1 MNLFSPSD
9 ATYDSIFIFCLLGR
23 SGLSSQLKLIPE
35 LLPGLQ
41 EVQRLSGC
49 VGNALLDVVDPV
61 SLLHWNIYDKTLAK
75 AEERSYTSCYSSCW
89 IFHLIMHYQ
98 LQPPFYRLIS
108 TYLCLPTY
116 VYLPTSIYSY
126 LFVHMYLYMNPADQ
140 GAGIGL
146 VLKYQYQ
153 SSMIR

>member
-1 MNLFSPSD
+1 
-9 ATYDSIFIFCLLGR
+9 
-23 SGLSSQLKLIPE
+23 
-35 LLPGLQ
+35 
-41 EVQRLSGC
+41 
-49 VGNALLDVVDPV
+49 
-61 SLLHWNIYDKTLAK
+61 
-75 AEERSYTSCYSSCW
+75 
-89 IFHLIMHYQ
+89 MHYQ

-108 TYLCLPTY
+108 TYLCPPTY